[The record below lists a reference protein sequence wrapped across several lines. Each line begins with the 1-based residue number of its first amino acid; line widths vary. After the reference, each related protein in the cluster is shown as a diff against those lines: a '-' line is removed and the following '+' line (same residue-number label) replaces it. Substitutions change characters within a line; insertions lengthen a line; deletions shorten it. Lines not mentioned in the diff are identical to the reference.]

1 MNQNLFNGNFFMPQP
16 PPQHRPVRG
25 QQHGYFGMGV
35 WPVVEKPSGSIRHKF
50 TKAEDEL
57 LKSLVE
63 KYGESNWVAVSA
75 QMKTRSPRQC
85 RERYKNYLSPKIK
98 NGPWTPEEEELLV
111 QKVKELGQRWANI
124 ALFFE
129 PRSDVNVKNHWT
141 AMMNR
146 QARERNAMLKKNF
159 AGMLPDKNFNFNQNQ
174 RVLNPQQQFFLAQQ
188 QMAAAAAVAA
198 QFNQNYSMAMMQQNQ
213 QMPMQAQQM
222 QPPPPPPIPAQQI
235 IPTPPQQQQQQQ
247 MQFPIPQ
254 ATQINPPQ
262 NTNNNTMNTQTI
274 PNQPHQFVT
283 PNININIS
291 NSNND
296 QPQNVNTEENLIVE
310 EHTNSEQTNQ
320 YQPMQQ
326 PPQNHSPADSTPT
339 DADSPI
345 FNPFAKKSTSNE
357 WFDQDLPDMFQDK
370 DLFDPKDDYFVWE

>member
-1 MNQNLFNGNFFMPQP
+1 MPQQP
-16 PPQHRPVRG
+16 AHHRPPRG
-25 QQHGYFGMGV
+25 QQHGYFPMGV

-159 AGMLPDKNFNFNQNQ
+159 AGMIPDKNFNFNTNQ
-174 RVLNPQQQFFLAQQ
+174 RGLNAQQQYFLAQQ

-198 QFNQNYSMAMMQQNQ
+198 QFGQNFTMGMMPQNQ
-213 QMPMQAQQM
+213 QYPMQQPPPM
-222 QPPPPPPIPAQQI
+222 PPPPPPPMQPQQMV
-235 IPTPPQQQQQQQ
+235 PTPQQMQYQMPQQSQVPTPNNTNMNAQAMQNPTNQFMPTAGNANMEMNVMNDQQQQEKEAQQ
-247 MQFPIPQ
+247 
-254 ATQINPPQ
+254 AA
-262 NTNNNTMNTQTI
+262 
-274 PNQPHQFVT
+274 
-283 PNININIS
+283 
-291 NSNND
+291 
-296 QPQNVNTEENLIVE
+296 
-310 EHTNSEQTNQ
+310 Q

-326 PPQNHSPADSTPT
+326 VPQDHSPDQNASAST

-345 FNPFAKKSTSNE
+345 FNPFEKKSTSNE
-357 WFDQDLPDMFQDK
+357 WFDQDLPEMFQDK